1 MNGRIEPSMAMS
13 RLRFNS
19 LGSLL
24 AMRTRTDVGLNPVL
38 IRYDYLVC
46 DRSYITMPYSLFLFV
61 TVKLNV
67 PFTFLLLFKK

>member
-1 MNGRIEPSMAMS
+1 MAMS

-24 AMRTRTDVGLNPVL
+24 AMRMRADVGLNPVL

-46 DRSYITMPYSLFLFV
+46 ARSYITIPYSLVLFV

-67 PFTFLLLFKK
+67 PFTFLLLIKKNDEK